1 MRRKHRFEL
10 AARDC
15 ALTALLVLVMSTAGC
30 DVWSDA
36 FNSINIAPRTDPMTK
51 VRVVNEGRDPIY
63 MGGEKLMI
71 GDRYQF
77 VLKHGASASYELF
90 RSDTSHSSLGT
101 LTITD
106 IVDVKDTSV
115 LTVWLSLAE
124 PTYNHPYVK
133 NEYKEVVNATIWP

>member
-1 MRRKHRFEL
+1 MRRKYRFEL

-15 ALTALLVLVMSTAGC
+15 ALTALLVLVMSAAGC
-30 DVWSDA
+30 EL
-36 FNSINIAPRTDPMTK
+36 FNDILGLNLGKRNLGTK
-51 VRVVNEGRDPIY
+51 VRVTNEGRDPIH
-63 MGGEKLMI
+63 MGGEKLLI

-77 VLKHGASASYELF
+77 ELRHGDSASYELS
-90 RSDTSHSSLGT
+90 RSGSSLGT

-124 PTYNHPYVK
+124 TTYNHPYVK
-133 NEYKEVVNATIWP
+133 NEYKEVVNATIRP